1 MCKVSTVHSTTP
13 IRCEICENFF
23 SASLFAGY
31 IFLKS
36 PKLPR
41 STPQNLNGPPV
52 VEKGRF
58 LFANKSLFHLASIAE
73 IDGGIS
79 KFVPPLSGNL
89 ALNNNA
95 IISFDRSHIGQ
106 PRSKTRR
113 NCKIKK
119 FIFAVQWSLLLCSL
133 FWYHHL
139 VWELSIWAITW

>member
-1 MCKVSTVHSTTP
+1 MAEDSHSTVLSVLGEEGHQQFYWLIVQTP
-13 IRCEICENFF
+13 IRCEICENFLA
-23 SASLFAGY
+23 ASLSAGY
-31 IFLKS
+31 IILKS

-58 LFANKSLFHLASIAE
+58 LFANKSLFHLAIIAE

-89 ALNNNA
+89 ALNKA
-95 IISFDRSHIGQ
+95 IISLDRSHIGQ

-119 FIFAVQWSLLLCSL
+119 LIFVVQ
-133 FWYHHL
+133 
-139 VWELSIWAITW
+139 